1 MSAKY
6 ERFLLVSDL
15 DGTLIAPDGGVSAE
29 NREAVARFT
38 EGGGRFAVAT
48 GRPPINSRRYLAGVT
63 VNSPSIFFN
72 GAMLYDWQSGR
83 CLQTCTLRG
92 PLWRR
97 FAAAC
102 CREFPSACIEVYT
115 AEHCYVLSDPEYD
128 DPRLKL
134 EYRDY
139 VHAELAAVQQE
150 EWLKF
155 FLCAPREQL
164 AAAEQL
170 ACQSGLGPDVGT
182 HFYSA
187 ENYLEFVGPQVSK
200 GAMLKALRRMPGNE
214 GRLVVAAGD
223 FPNDIAML
231 QQADCGV
238 APADGEASTR
248 AAADR
253 IGVSSD
259 VHLMRWI
266 IDVLMPE
273 L

>member
-1 MSAKY
+1 MSVKY

-15 DGTLIAPDGGVSAE
+15 DGTFIAPDGCVSAE

-48 GRPPINSRRYLAGVT
+48 GRPPLNSRQYLADVT
-63 VNSPSIFFN
+63 VNAPSIFFN
-72 GAMLYDWQSGR
+72 GAMLYDWQSGQ
-83 CLQTCTLRG
+83 CLKTCSLEG
-92 PLWRR
+92 ALWRQ

-102 CREFPSACIEVYT
+102 CRELPSACIEVYT
-115 AEHCYVLSDPEYD
+115 SEHCYVLSNPVDD
-128 DPRLKL
+128 DPRLQV

-139 VHAELAAVQQE
+139 VHAELAAVQQKD
-150 EWLKF
+150 WLKF
-155 FLCAPREQL
+155 FVCAPQEQL
-164 AAAEQL
+164 AQAKRMAR
-170 ACQSGLGPDVGT
+170 QSGLGPDRCT

-187 ENYLEFVGPQVSK
+187 ANYLEFVGPQVSK
-200 GAMLKALRRMPGNE
+200 GAMLKELRRLSGNE
-214 GRLVVAAGD
+214 GRTVVAAGD
-223 FPNDIAML
+223 FPNDIALL

-253 IGVSSD
+253 VGVSSD
-259 VHLMRWI
+259 AHLMRWI
-266 IDVLMPE
+266 VDTLLPE